1 MSKLNEE
8 YFKTKQVY
16 KENYGKQ
23 KQSFK
28 RKIMNFLIWIVLIFV
43 VEFLL
48 EQCYNKIEENK
59 NLEKINETQN

>member
-28 RKIMNFLIWIVLIFV
+28 RKIMNFLIWIVLIFL

>member
-48 EQCYNKIEENK
+48 EQCYNKIEQNK
-59 NLEKINETQN
+59 KVEKLNETQN

>member
-1 MSKLNEE
+1 MNKLNEE

-23 KQSFK
+23 KLSFK

-43 VEFLL
+43 VELLL
-48 EQCYNKIEENK
+48 EQCRNKIEYNK